1 MNLYEITGDYL
12 SLMDMMQDSDAD
24 EQILTDTLEG
34 IEGEFEEKADAYA
47 KIIRNLTADID
58 AIKTEEER
66 LSSKRKSLEN
76 RIKWLKENLQRAMEI
91 TNKTKFKTSLFSFG
105 IQNNRPSVVIDAVD
119 MEDVPEEFLRYRDP
133 EIDKAKLKD
142 AIDAGRDL
150 SGIAHLETSKS
161 LRIR

>member
-1 MNLYEITGDYL
+1 
-12 SLMDMMQDSDAD
+12 
-24 EQILTDTLEG
+24 
-34 IEGEFEEKADAYA
+34 
-47 KIIRNLTADID
+47 
-58 AIKTEEER
+58 
-66 LSSKRKSLEN
+66 
-76 RIKWLKENLQRAMEI
+76 MEL

-119 MEDVPEEFLRYRDP
+119 MEDIPEEFLRYRDP

-150 SGIAHLETSKS
+150 SGIAHLEASKS

>member
-24 EQILTDTLEG
+24 EQILADTLEG

-58 AIKTEEER
+58 AIKSEEER

-105 IQNNRPSVVIDAVD
+105 IQINRPSVVIDAVD
-119 MEDVPEEFLRYRDP
+119 MEDIPEDFLRYRDP

-142 AIDAGRDL
+142 AIDEGRDL